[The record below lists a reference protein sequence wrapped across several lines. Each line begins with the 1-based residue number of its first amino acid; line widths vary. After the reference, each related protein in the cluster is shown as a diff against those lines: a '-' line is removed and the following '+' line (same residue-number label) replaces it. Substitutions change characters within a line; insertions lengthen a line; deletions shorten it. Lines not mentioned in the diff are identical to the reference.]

1 MQVAAVEGSHAKIP
15 QALAILILMGIA
27 TTFGSNHVAARLAFD
42 HGTSV
47 PAAVGVRSGTTAL
60 VLLALL
66 RLQSVPVAMSCGT
79 LARALFVGLLVALQS
94 FCLYSA
100 VARIPVALALLCFSS
115 CPVLYVLISWLAG
128 KDTPPRV
135 ALLAA
140 PIALLGL
147 AFALDVQFGNI
158 RGRVSEIGAGAAF
171 AFAAALCF
179 AFVMYFN
186 VHWLKGLDGR
196 LRTFLMMA
204 VTATVVLSAGALSDG
219 LALPADGRGWLGLAL
234 LTVLYGSAITT
245 LFVVLP
251 RIEGTAATI
260 GLNFEPIAVLALA
273 WIFLG
278 QAVKPLQIVG
288 AFLVVGAIA
297 WLGAAKRG

>member
-1 MQVAAVEGSHAKIP
+1 MQKIP
-15 QALAILILMGIA
+15 AGLAILVLMGVA

-47 PAAVGVRSGTTAL
+47 PAAVGVRSGMTAL
-60 VLLALL
+60 ALLALL
-66 RLQSVPVAMSCGT
+66 RLQNVPLAMSGAT

-115 CPVLYVLISWLAG
+115 CPVLYVLISWIAG
-128 KDTPPRV
+128 KDRPPRV
-135 ALLAA
+135 ALYAA
-140 PIALLGL
+140 PIALVGL
-147 AFALDVQFGNI
+147 ALALNVRLDNLGATWTAL
-158 RGRVSEIGAGAAF
+158 GIGASF

-186 VHWLKGLDGR
+186 VHWLKSVDGR

-204 VTATVVLSAGALSDG
+204 VTSMGVLAAGAASDG
-219 LALPADGRGWLGLAL
+219 LLLPADATGWLGLSL

-245 LFVVLP
+245 LFIVLP
-251 RIEGTAATI
+251 RIEHSAATI
-260 GLNFEPIAVLALA
+260 GLNFEPIAVLVLA

-278 QAVKPLQIVG
+278 QAVQPLQILG

-297 WLGAAKRG
+297 WLGAAKRA

>member
-1 MQVAAVEGSHAKIP
+1 VQARIP
-15 QALAILILMGIA
+15 QGVAILILLGIA

-42 HGTSV
+42 HGASV
-47 PAAVGVRSGTTAL
+47 PTAVGVRSGMTAL
-60 VLLALL
+60 ALLALL
-66 RLQSVPVAMSCGT
+66 RLQGVSVAMSGGT
-79 LARALFVGLLVALQS
+79 LGRALFVGLLVAAQS

-100 VARIPVALALLCFSS
+100 VARIPVALALLVFSS
-115 CPVLYVLISWLAG
+115 CPMLYVLISWLAG
-128 KDTPPRV
+128 KDKPPRR
-135 ALLAA
+135 ALVAA
-140 PIALLGL
+140 PIALIGLGL
-147 AFALDVQFGNI
+147 ALDVHFGSI
-158 RGRVSEIGAGAAF
+158 QGRIAEIGVGAAF
-171 AFAAALCF
+171 ALAAALCF

-204 VTATVVLSAGALSDG
+204 VTSAVVLSVGAASNG
-219 LALPADGRGWLGLAL
+219 LALPADGKGWLGLAL

-245 LFVVLP
+245 LFIILP

-273 WIFLG
+273 WFFLG

-297 WLGAAKRG
+297 WLSTAKRG

>member
-1 MQVAAVEGSHAKIP
+1 MQKIP
-15 QALAILILMGIA
+15 AGVAVLMLMGIA

-47 PAAVGVRSGTTAL
+47 PAAVGVRSGMTAL
-60 VLLALL
+60 ALLALL
-66 RLQSVPVAMSCGT
+66 RVQRVPVAMSGAALT
-79 LARALFVGLLVALQS
+79 RALFVGLLVAAQS

-115 CPVLYVLISWLAG
+115 CPMLYVIISWLAG
-128 KDTPPRV
+128 KDAPPRV
-135 ALLAA
+135 ALYAA
-140 PIALLGL
+140 PIALVGL
-147 AFALDVQFGNI
+147 ALALNVRFDDLGATWTEL
-158 RGRVSEIGAGAAF
+158 GIGASF

-186 VHWLKGLDGR
+186 VHWLKALDGR

-204 VTATVVLSAGALSDG
+204 VTSAVVLGAGALSDR
-219 LALPADGRGWLGLAL
+219 LLLPADGTGWLGLSL
-234 LTVLYGSAITT
+234 LTVLYGSAITV
-245 LFVVLP
+245 LFIILP
-251 RIEGTAATI
+251 RIENTAATI

-273 WIFLG
+273 WVFLG

-297 WLGAAKRG
+297 WLGAAKRA

>member
-1 MQVAAVEGSHAKIP
+1 M
-15 QALAILILMGIA
+15 LLGIA
-27 TTFGSNHVAARLAFD
+27 ATFGSNHVAARLAFD

-47 PAAVGVRSGTTAL
+47 PTAVGMRSGMTAL

-66 RLQSVPVAMSCGT
+66 RLQSVPVAMSRGT
-79 LARALFVGLLVALQS
+79 LARALFVGVLVAVQS

-115 CPVLYVLISWLAG
+115 CPMLYVLLSWIAG
-128 KDTPPRV
+128 KDRPPRV
-135 ALLAA
+135 ALFAA
-140 PIALLGL
+140 PIALVGL
-147 AFALDVQFGNI
+147 ALALDVHFKDLGERWAQ
-158 RGRVSEIGAGAAF
+158 IGVGASF

-196 LRTFLMMA
+196 LRTFIMMG
-204 VTATVVLSAGALSDG
+204 VTAAVVLGAGALTQC
-219 LALPADGRGWLGLAL
+219 LALPRDGTGWLGLAL
-234 LTVLYGSAITT
+234 LTVLYGSAITV
-245 LFVVLP
+245 LFMLLP

-260 GLNFEPIAVLALA
+260 GLNFEPIAVLGLA
-273 WIFLG
+273 WVFLG

-297 WLGAAKRG
+297 WLGSAKRG

>member
-1 MQVAAVEGSHAKIP
+1 M
-15 QALAILILMGIA
+15 AILVLMGVA

-47 PAAVGVRSGTTAL
+47 PAAVGVRSGMTAL
-60 VLLALL
+60 ALLALL
-66 RLQSVPVAMSCGT
+66 RLQNVPLAMSGAT

-115 CPVLYVLISWLAG
+115 CPVLYVLISWIAG
-128 KDTPPRV
+128 KDRPPRV
-135 ALLAA
+135 ALYAA
-140 PIALLGL
+140 PIALVGL
-147 AFALDVQFGNI
+147 ALALNVRLDNLGATWTAL
-158 RGRVSEIGAGAAF
+158 GIGASF

-186 VHWLKGLDGR
+186 VHWLKSVDGR

-204 VTATVVLSAGALSDG
+204 VTSMVVLAAGAASDG
-219 LALPADGRGWLGLAL
+219 LLLPADATGWLGLSL

-245 LFVVLP
+245 LFIVLP
-251 RIEGTAATI
+251 RIEHSAATI
-260 GLNFEPIAVLALA
+260 GLNFEPIAVLVLA

-278 QAVKPLQIVG
+278 QAVQPLQILG

-297 WLGAAKRG
+297 WLGAAKRA